1 MSELRAPACG
11 VVAGII
17 SIFLVFGSE
26 RGMAWIGILLMGA
39 LFIIA
44 MHQKGI
50 PLMPRD
56 ASWLGNMKWGSAF
69 YNFVS
74 FIIGFGAVHLVVAT
88 LNK

>member
-26 RGMAWIGILLMGA
+26 RGLAWFGFILIGA

-44 MHQKGI
+44 THQKGI
-50 PLMPRD
+50 PILPRD
-56 ASWLGNMKWGSAF
+56 ASWLSKVTWGAGF
-69 YNFVS
+69 YDYFS
-74 FIIGFGAVHLVVAT
+74 FILGFGAVLLVDA
-88 LNK
+88 NI